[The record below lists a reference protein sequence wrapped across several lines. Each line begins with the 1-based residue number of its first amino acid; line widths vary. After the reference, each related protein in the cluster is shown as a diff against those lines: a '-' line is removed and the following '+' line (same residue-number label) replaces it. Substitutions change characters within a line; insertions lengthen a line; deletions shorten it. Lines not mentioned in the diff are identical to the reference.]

1 MEIIKIHETVKRDE
15 EQKNA
20 MNIYSLQNCVV
31 SCVTKRRRLAFFFFF
46 FKKKLIDTTSFLHH

>member
-31 SCVTKRRRLAFFFFF
+31 SCVTKRRRFAFFFFFF
-46 FKKKLIDTTSFLHH
+46 FKKMN